1 MSELLDNIEEQEK
14 PKKAKKSFLG
24 RKFSEEKAYAI
35 LPFATFLTLLA
46 LIYIANSYYVESSI
60 RKISKLQTSI
70 HELRAEDVELKT
82 QLNMRTR
89 QSEIILRAESQGL
102 KPLTNQPTG
111 IIQMKLNEQKKD

>member
-1 MSELLDNIEEQEK
+1 MSEAIENKAEQEQ

-24 RKFSEEKAYAI
+24 KNFNEEKAYAI

-60 RKISKLQTSI
+60 RKISKLQTNI

-111 IIQMKLNEQKKD
+111 VMQMKLNQKKQD

>member
-1 MSELLDNIEEQEK
+1 MSDEVENKVEQEK

-24 RKFSEEKAYAI
+24 KKFNEEKAYAI
-35 LPFATFLTLLA
+35 LPFATFLTILA

-89 QSEIILRAESQGL
+89 QSEITLRAESQGL

-111 IIQMKLNEQKKD
+111 VIQLKSNEKKQD